1 LTAYLDSS
9 AAVKLLL
16 ADEGVDPEI
25 RVALDT
31 LGPLTT
37 SRLTYVEIRSALA
50 AARRSG
56 RLRGPDYEP
65 AVFQFEAAW
74 STFDVIE
81 ISPVVARDAGEVA
94 ETFGLR
100 AGDAIQFAT
109 LRSIG
114 VADMPIV
121 AWDVRLRA
129 AAQASGHPCY
139 PPEI

>member
-1 LTAYLDSS
+1 MTAYLDSS

-16 ADEGVDPEI
+16 ADEGFDHDL
-25 RVALDT
+25 RDALES
-31 LGPLTT
+31 LGTLTT

-50 AARRSG
+50 SARRSG
-56 RLRGPDYEP
+56 RLRGAEYDP
-65 AVFQFEAAW
+65 ALSEFEATW
-74 STFDVIE
+74 RTFDVIE
-81 ISPVVARDAGEVA
+81 VSPSVAQDAGEIA

-114 VADMPIV
+114 VPGIPMV
-121 AWDVRLRA
+121 AWDDRLRA
-129 AAQASGHPCY
+129 AALANGFACF